1 MQAPNLSSF
10 ESISPPHAS
19 MDAHFVA
26 PDILRRSDVFARR
39 AKLLRLVSADII
51 PRLTLLH
58 RAEHAVAP
66 VARRSRG
73 TQVPQ
78 IGEDKIQDDKIREP
92 EIRGLAHLVLG
103 TDLEAAVDFVTGLRE
118 RGVSMDTLFVNVLE
132 PTARHLGRLWEE
144 DACDFIDV
152 TLAVG
157 RLQHLLAIFN
167 DTHGLPALDGK
178 RHVLMT
184 TMAEETHSFGAQM
197 VEKFLSAGGW
207 TVQSEPAAAAD
218 AIAALVERSWFAV
231 VGLTV
236 SCDKSLGGLADVIG
250 SIRQRSCNRAI
261 GIMVGGPVFTANPGL
276 AAELG
281 ADATASNAPA
291 AVVLAQKLFD
301 KGAKSGWQR

>member
-1 MQAPNLSSF
+1 
-10 ESISPPHAS
+10 

-26 PDILRRSDVFARR
+26 PEILRRSDVFARR
-39 AKLLRLVSADII
+39 AKLLRIVSVDII
-51 PRLTLLH
+51 PRLSLFH
-58 RAEHAVAP
+58 RAEATIAP
-66 VARRSRG
+66 DSLRSRA
-73 TQVPQ
+73 TP
-78 IGEDKIQDDKIREP
+78 ESDIQDSKIRDL
-92 EIRGLAHLVLG
+92 EIRGLAQLVLG
-103 TDLEAAVDFVTGLRE
+103 TDLEAAVEFVTGLRE

-132 PTARHLGRLWEE
+132 PTARHLGSLWED

-184 TMAEETHSFGAQM
+184 TMPDETHSFGAQM

-207 TVQSEPAAAAD
+207 TVQSEPAAGAD
-218 AIAALVERSWFAV
+218 AIAALVERRWFAV
-231 VGLTV
+231 AGLTV
-236 SCDKSLGGLADVIG
+236 SCDKGLGGLADLIG
-250 SIRQRSCNRAI
+250 SIRQHSCNRAI

-301 KGAKSGWQR
+301 KGAKAGWQ

>member
-1 MQAPNLSSF
+1 MQAPSLSSF
-10 ESISPPHAS
+10 VPISPPHAS

-58 RAEHAVAP
+58 RAETAVAP
-66 VARRSRG
+66 NTRRSRG
-73 TQVPQ
+73 TQVPHV
-78 IGEDKIQDDKIREP
+78 QDDKIREP

-103 TDLEAAVDFVTGLRE
+103 TDLEAAVEFVTGLRE

-218 AIAALVERSWFAV
+218 AIAALVERRWFAV

>member
-1 MQAPNLSSF
+1 MQAPSLSSF
-10 ESISPPHAS
+10 EPISPPHAS

-26 PDILRRSDVFARR
+26 PEILRRSDVFARR

-51 PRLTLLH
+51 PRLTMLH
-58 RAEHAVAP
+58 RAAATAAAHR
-66 VARRSRG
+66 AREARDL
-73 TQVPQ
+73 
-78 IGEDKIQDDKIREP
+78 EIQDLEVQS
-92 EIRGLAHLVLG
+92 LAHLVLG
-103 TDLEAAVDFVTGLRE
+103 NDLEAAVDFITGLRE
-118 RGVSMDTLFVNVLE
+118 RGVSMDTLFVDVLE
-132 PTARHLGRLWEE
+132 PTARHLGSLWEE

-157 RLQHLLAIFN
+157 RLQNLLAIFN
-167 DTHGLPALDGK
+167 DTHALPALNGK

-184 TMAEETHSFGAQM
+184 TMAGETHSFGAAM

-207 TVQSEPAAAAD
+207 TVQSEPVAAAE
-218 AIAALVERSWFAV
+218 AIAELVERRWFAV
-231 VGLTV
+231 VGVTA
-236 SCDKSLGGLADVIG
+236 SCDKGLGGLADLIG
-250 SIRQRSCNRAI
+250 LIRQRSCNRAI

-301 KGAKSGWQR
+301 KGAKTAWQ